1 MSVRRSK
8 RLEVVLGLAQK
19 QRDAADR
26 YLAESR
32 QRLLQA
38 ETQQVQL
45 QNYMLEYQQQFTQ
58 AGQQGMT
65 TDRLRQHQA
74 FIGRLEQALRQQQ
87 ETIRVARQQ
96 LEQVTQYWQSV
107 YARFKGIEKLTDKVR
122 QGEQLAQ
129 DKREQQLVDE
139 RSQRIRSSGL

>member
-32 QRLLQA
+32 QRLQQA

-129 DKREQQLVDE
+129 DKREQQQVDE
-139 RSQRIRSSGL
+139 RSQRIRSSGF

>member
-32 QRLLQA
+32 QRLQQA

-74 FIGRLEQALRQQQ
+74 VIGRLEQALRQQQ

-129 DKREQQLVDE
+129 DKREQQQVDE

>member
-32 QRLLQA
+32 QRLQQA

-129 DKREQQLVDE
+129 DKREQQQVDE